1 MNHSK
6 KVLLISIVLS
16 IASVVATKVD
26 IQDAKKVVQDAI
38 VDDAQAKYAAAVKV
52 INAYM
57 AAPNPTNGTLKAGY
71 SGYKQAVQDV
81 LQYAQSYIENGLAD
95 IVTTLTVLDVLP
107 KDIDEIKKLEKDLTS
122 VVDILKPHVSTSGRP
137 PFSQLK
143 LSDQPP
149 AASAEDEF
157 GPKVVPLPDGTIP
170 GLDKA
175 Y

>member
-16 IASVVATKVD
+16 ISSVVATKVN
-26 IQDAKKVVQDAI
+26 IQDAKKVV
-38 VDDAQAKYAAAVKV
+38 DDAQVKYEAAVKI

-57 AAPNPTNGTLKAGY
+57 AAPNPTDGTLKSGY
-71 SGYKQAVQDV
+71 NEYKQAVKDV

-107 KDIDEIKKLEKDLTS
+107 KDTDEIQKLEKDLTN

-137 PFSQLK
+137 PFSQLTIQP
-143 LSDQPP
+143 LASDQPP

-157 GPKVVPLPDGTIP
+157 GPKVVSYL
-170 GLDKA
+170 
-175 Y
+175 